1 MEPRFPIKK
10 AYDPGACVMR
20 KPPDS
25 LYLRAMRTK
34 IGEELRSQYDLTKP
48 LPNNLNELL
57 KELDEEQEAPAPKKL

>member
-1 MEPRFPIKK
+1 
-10 AYDPGACVMR
+10 MR

-48 LPNNLNELL
+48 LPGNLNELL
-57 KELDEEQEAPAPKKL
+57 KELDEQQEVPAPKNL